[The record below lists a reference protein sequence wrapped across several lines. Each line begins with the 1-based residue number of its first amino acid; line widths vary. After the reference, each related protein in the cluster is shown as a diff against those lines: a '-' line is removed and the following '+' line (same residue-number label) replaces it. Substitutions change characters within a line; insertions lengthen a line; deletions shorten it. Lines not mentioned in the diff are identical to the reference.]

1 MIRVIITKQNGS
13 YKSFI
18 CSGHAGYEQDHSVR
32 GGIGRFLRPHG
43 DIVCAAVSAIVIN
56 TVNCLEDLL
65 KEDIG
70 CDYDSEEG
78 GLITCVFT
86 APPSDKAS
94 FLIDCMVHGLKWIMA
109 QYGERYL
116 TFEIEE
122 VGTC

>member
-78 GLITCVFT
+78 GLITCVFRSIPT
-86 APPSDKAS
+86 HEAS
-94 FLIDCMVHGLKWIMA
+94 LLIDSMIHGLTWIRKE
-109 QYGERYL
+109 YGEKYL
-116 TFEIEE
+116 NFKIEE
-122 VGTC
+122 V

>member
-32 GGIGRFLRPHG
+32 GGFGRFLRPHG

-78 GLITCVFT
+78 GLITCVFRNNPT
-86 APPSDKAS
+86 NEAS
-94 FLIDCMVHGLKWIMA
+94 LLIDSMIHGLKWIME

-116 TFEIEE
+116 RIETKE
-122 VGTC
+122 V

>member
-1 MIRVIITKQNGS
+1 MIRVIITKQSGS
-13 YKSFI
+13 YESFI
-18 CSGHAGYEQDHSVR
+18 CSGHAGYAQDHSVR

-78 GLITCVFT
+78 GLITCVFRSIPT
-86 APPSDKAS
+86 HEAS
-94 FLIDCMVHGLKWIMA
+94 LLIDSMIHGLTWIRKE
-109 QYGERYL
+109 YGEKYL
-116 TFEIEE
+116 NFEIEE
-122 VGTC
+122 V

>member
-1 MIRVIITKQNGS
+1 MIRVVISKEDGA
-13 YKSFI
+13 YRSFI
-18 CSGHAGYEQDHSVR
+18 CSGHAQYAPEGTE
-32 GGIGRFLRPHG
+32 
-43 DIVCAAVSAIVIN
+43 DIVCAGVSAIVIN
-56 TVNCLEDLL
+56 TINCLMDLL
-65 KEDIG
+65 DEKIG
-70 CDYDSEEG
+70 VDYDEDEG

-94 FLIDCMVHGLKWIMA
+94 FLIDCMVHGLKWIME

>member
-78 GLITCVFT
+78 GLITCVFRSIPT
-86 APPSDKAS
+86 HEAS
-94 FLIDCMVHGLKWIMA
+94 LLIDSMIHGLTWIRKE
-109 QYGERYL
+109 YGEKYL
-116 TFEIEE
+116 NFEIEE
-122 VGTC
+122 V

>member
-78 GLITCVFT
+78 GLITCVFRSIPT
-86 APPSDKAS
+86 HDAS
-94 FLIDCMVHGLKWIMA
+94 LLIDSMIHGLEWIRSE
-109 QYGERYL
+109 YGERYL
-116 TFEIEE
+116 RFEIQE
-122 VGTC
+122 V